1 MRRPVSTHH
10 RAPRRTLRVEAQ
22 VIRERDFRLVADRIV
37 DLSPGGALVM
47 PADPVLTGERLL
59 VSFRLPHSLYY
70 VDTEAVVTRVLHG
83 RRPGEHTRGFA
94 LGFDCITGL
103 DRRMIDHAL
112 RYLPPAPPRYRRGRR
127 ESAPLLYRL
136 VGEPTLLC
144 DTTP

>member
-1 MRRPVSTHH
+1 MRRPALTHH

-22 VIRERDFRLVADRIV
+22 VIREHDFRLVADRIV

-47 PADPVLTGERLL
+47 PADPVLTGERLI

-103 DRRMIDHAL
+103 DRRMIEHAL
-112 RYLPPAPPRYRRGRR
+112 RYLPPAPPRFRRGHRMSR
-127 ESAPLLYRL
+127 
-136 VGEPTLLC
+136 
-144 DTTP
+144 